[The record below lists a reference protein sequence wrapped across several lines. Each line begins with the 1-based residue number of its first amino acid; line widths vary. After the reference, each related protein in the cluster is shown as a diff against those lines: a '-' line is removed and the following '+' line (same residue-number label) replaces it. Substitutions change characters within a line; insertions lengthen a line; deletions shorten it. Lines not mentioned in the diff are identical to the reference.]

1 MSKYKIETGLPKW
14 AIDQDEREE
23 ELKKKYP
30 VAYNDICRVFYEARN
45 YNPNTTPEEC
55 FEIALA
61 RTRKI
66 SDKVEA
72 EFRKVF
78 VENFEKGIPECQK
91 L

>member
-1 MSKYKIETGLPKW
+1 MTIYKKDGLLQW
-14 AIDQDEREE
+14 EIDQDKREDD
-23 ELKKKYP
+23 LKKKYP

-45 YNPNTTPEEC
+45 YNPHTTPEEC

-66 SDKVEA
+66 SDKLER

-78 VENFEKGIPECQK
+78 VENFEKGNPDRQK

>member
-1 MSKYKIETGLPKW
+1 MKIFRKEGPDQW
-14 AIDQDEREE
+14 VVDQDRKEE

-30 VAYNDICRVFYEARN
+30 LAYSDICKVFYEARN
-45 YNPNTTPEEC
+45 YNPYATPEEC

-66 SDKVEA
+66 SDKVER

-78 VENFEKGIPECQK
+78 VENFEKGNPDRQK